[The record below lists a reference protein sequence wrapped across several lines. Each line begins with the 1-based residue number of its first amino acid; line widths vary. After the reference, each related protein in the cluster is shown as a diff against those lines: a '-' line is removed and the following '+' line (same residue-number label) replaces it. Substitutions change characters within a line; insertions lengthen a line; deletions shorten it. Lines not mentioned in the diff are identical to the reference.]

1 MIHYY
6 SLTTY
11 FTPDH
16 PNPSLTSAIAA
27 KEPVPASAAGEDTD
41 AVHRRFVKE
50 SAAAGIVKD
59 GVSEPSRDNEI
70 AYEVDFIEDLISTI
84 LFCILLYID
93 VKIG

>member
-1 MIHYY
+1 M
-6 SLTTY
+6 
-11 FTPDH
+11 
-16 PNPSLTSAIAA
+16 PS
-27 KEPVPASAAGEDTD
+27 SAAGEDTD

-84 LFCILLYID
+84 LFCILLYIN
-93 VKIG
+93 VEIG

>member
-1 MIHYY
+1 M
-6 SLTTY
+6 
-11 FTPDH
+11 
-16 PNPSLTSAIAA
+16 
-27 KEPVPASAAGEDTD
+27 PASAAGEDTD

>member
-1 MIHYY
+1 M
-6 SLTTY
+6 
-11 FTPDH
+11 
-16 PNPSLTSAIAA
+16 
-27 KEPVPASAAGEDTD
+27 PASAAGEDTD

-70 AYEVDFIEDLISTI
+70 AYEVGFIEDLISTI

>member
-16 PNPSLTSAIAA
+16 PNPSLTSAVAA

-70 AYEVDFIEDLISTI
+70 AYEVKLSNFDLIYTI
-84 LFCILLYID
+84 LCII
-93 VKIG
+93 VVHR

>member
-84 LFCILLYID
+84 LFCILLYIN